1 MTSVRVLVGTV
12 AGAVL
17 LPLLASPAHAESPAG
32 PAVDL
37 AGLRGVLRS
46 ALAQGAPGAMAR
58 VEDRGTVFGAAA
70 GVADRGTARA
80 MGDADRFRIGSVTK
94 TFTAVVLLQLVDEK
108 KLKLDAPVDRYLPG
122 LLPDDRITV
131 RQVLGHRSGL
141 YDYTNDMFARTV
153 PGFEAVRKR
162 VFTPEELVKLSLR
175 KPRTNAPGA
184 QYSYSNTN
192 FVVAGMLV
200 EKLTGNPV
208 RTEYQNRIIEPLKL
222 RDTLYVHPGT
232 KIPGRFARGYLTPD
246 QAGAPLVDATEQTV
260 SWAQGAG
267 ALISSTRDLNTFLS
281 ALLQGRLT
289 SAAQLA
295 QMEKW
300 LPAGTGQAYGLG
312 LRRRDLSCGVSVYGH
327 TGAVQGF
334 YTYAFASKDG
344 KRTLA
349 AVANTSNNGTVL
361 NTMLRTLDS
370 AFCGKATK
378 APRDLVGKA
387 PRGRAGGVARGEAGG
402 VARDAA
408 PVERH
413 EDMAPAVT
421 LD

>member
-1 MTSVRVLVGTV
+1 MASARVMVGTV

-17 LPLLASPAHAESPAG
+17 LPLLAVPAHAGSPAA

-37 AGLRGVLRS
+37 TGLLGVLHS
-46 ALAQGAPGAMAR
+46 ATAQGAPGSMAR
-58 VEDRGTVFGAAA
+58 IDDGNTVYRAAV
-70 GVADRGTARA
+70 GVADRKSEQT
-80 MGDADRFRIGSVTK
+80 MSDTDRFRIGSVTK

-108 KLKLDAPVDRYLPG
+108 KLELDAPVNRYLPG

-131 RQVLGHRSGL
+131 RHVLSHRSGL
-141 YDYTNDMFARTV
+141 YDYTNDMFAKTV
-153 PGFEAVRKR
+153 SGFEAVRKK
-162 VFTPEELVKLSLR
+162 VFTPEELVKTSLR

-184 QYSYSNTN
+184 VYSYSNTN
-192 FVVAGMLV
+192 FVVAGMLI

-208 RTEYQNRIIEPLKL
+208 RTEYEKRIIEPLQL
-222 RDTLYVHPGT
+222 RDTFYVHPGM
-232 KIPGRFARGYLTPD
+232 KIPGRHARGYLTPD
-246 QAGAPLVDATEQTV
+246 QAGAPLVDATEQTA
-260 SWAQGAG
+260 SWAQSAG

-281 ALLQGRLT
+281 ALLAGRLT

-295 QMEKW
+295 QMERW
-300 LPAGTGQAYGLG
+300 APAGSRQAYGLG

-344 KRTLA
+344 KRALA

-378 APRDLVGKA
+378 S
-387 PRGRAGGVARGEAGG
+387 PRGK
-402 VARDAA
+402 A

>member
-1 MTSVRVLVGTV
+1 MASVRVMVGAV

-17 LPLLASPAHAESPAG
+17 LPLLAVPAHAESPAA

-37 AGLRGVLRS
+37 TGLLGVLHS
-46 ALAQGAPGAMAR
+46 ATAQGAPGSMAR
-58 VEDRGTVFGAAA
+58 IDDGNTVYRAAV
-70 GVADRGTARA
+70 GVADRKSAQT
-80 MGDADRFRIGSVTK
+80 MSDTDRFRIGSVTK

-108 KLKLDAPVDRYLPG
+108 KLELDAPVNRYLPG

-131 RQVLGHRSGL
+131 RHVLSHRSGL
-141 YDYTNDMFARTV
+141 YDYTNDMFAKTV
-153 PGFEAVRKR
+153 QGFEAVRKK
-162 VFTPEELVKLSLR
+162 VFTPEELVKRSLR
-175 KPRTNAPGA
+175 KPRTNAAGA
-184 QYSYSNTN
+184 VYSYSNTN
-192 FVVAGMLV
+192 FVVAGMLI

-208 RTEYQNRIIEPLKL
+208 RTEYEKRIIEPLQL
-222 RDTLYVHPGT
+222 RDTFYVHPGM
-232 KIPGRFARGYLTPD
+232 KIPGRHARGYLTPD
-246 QAGAPLVDATEQTV
+246 QAGAPLVDATEQTA
-260 SWAQGAG
+260 SWAQTAG

-281 ALLQGRLT
+281 ALLAGRLT

-295 QMEKW
+295 QMERW
-300 LPAGTGQAYGLG
+300 APAASGQAYGLG

-344 KRTLA
+344 KRALA
-349 AVANTSNNGTVL
+349 AVANTSNNGRVL

-370 AFCGKATK
+370 VFCGKTTK
-378 APRDLVGKA
+378 APRGK
-387 PRGRAGGVARGEAGG
+387 
-402 VARDAA
+402 A